1 MCARC
6 IESILHIFVFCVEKA
21 LTMYCAYD
29 NINELS
35 DFEGIGVLVLKMNSF
50 KAKKIDILSIK
61 KSFKK
66 IQKKP

>member
-50 KAKKIDILSIK
+50 KAKKNRYFK
-61 KSFKK
+61 YQKK
-66 IQKKP
+66 I